1 MHPLRN
7 VVVVFQAIL
16 SFVLSRT
23 IIDIYKNI
31 SRKHENDTVKDLQ
44 KYEKLMYKYN
54 KLKLDIDFRNNGK
67 QLAVYPKFLTFK
79 LSNVSNK
86 GASIRA
92 ELFRSAINKR
102 NNELQHLSKERILSE
117 LFLLSKQ
124 IFTIELHIL
133 NKSIALQNTKLLQ
146 KLSYIQE
153 KKIIFKTRS
162 CSLPTFTAKRKA
174 SLQFYVG

>member
-7 VVVVFQAIL
+7 AVVVFQAIL

-31 SRKHENDTVKDLQ
+31 SRKHEMILQ

-54 KLKLDIDFRNNGK
+54 KLKLDTDFRNNGK
-67 QLAVYPKFLTFK
+67 QLAVYPKFITFK

-92 ELFRSAINKR
+92 GLFRSAINKR

-174 SLQFYVG
+174 SLQFYVS

>member
-1 MHPLRN
+1 
-7 VVVVFQAIL
+7 
-16 SFVLSRT
+16 
-23 IIDIYKNI
+23 
-31 SRKHENDTVKDLQ
+31 
-44 KYEKLMYKYN
+44 MYKCN

-67 QLAVYPKFLTFK
+67 QLAAYPKFLTFK

-92 ELFRSAINKR
+92 GLFRSAINKR